1 MAKIVPE
8 MHDAELDALPSRA
21 EARLYRAL
29 RDTLPA
35 DVLVLFS
42 VTWVSASSRG
52 SPRDGEA
59 DFVVFDPSG
68 GMLVIEVKGGGV
80 SFHADTGE
88 WWSIDSAGT
97 RHPIKDPFRQACAEK
112 HALLGLL
119 RSHPSWRQIANRRIA
134 AGHAVF
140 FPDVSDLRPL
150 VAPQRPRTLVGG
162 REDLTDLRR
171 FVAGALS
178 YWSAS
183 DATLR
188 PLGREGLECVRKCF
202 CSDID
207 VRPLISVKLRDEEEH
222 RVRLTTQQAR
232 FLRSIGSHVRAVICG
247 GAGTGKTILA
257 MEKAKDAAAKGRRT
271 LLLCYNRPLSDW
283 MKRVMPVRDNLHV
296 MTFHQLCEWR
306 AGIVL
311 KETGRDLLAEARAT
325 YPGADRYETHLP
337 HALAVST
344 DVLHDTYDALIVDE
358 GQDFSD
364 DYWLPLEL
372 LLADPEKS
380 PLYVFFDQNQAV
392 YREARNFPV
401 TEPPFVLTVNCRNT
415 RNIHET
421 SYRYFEGEIT
431 EPCEIDGAPIES
443 LLAPTITEQ
452 ASLITSRIRSLIVQH
467 RLQPSQIAV
476 LVTSTA
482 KHPMYDA
489 LRAQSL
495 PGGGRWAVEDHCAN
509 NCVVVD
515 TVGRFKGLECAVVFL
530 WLSADLDPTEDAK
543 TIYVGT
549 SRAKSMLCVAG
560 PAHTVQRVLQHK
572 QP

>member
-1 MAKIVPE
+1 MAKVIPE
-8 MHDAELDALPSRA
+8 IHDAELDALPSRA

-29 RDTLPA
+29 RDTLP
-35 DVLVLFS
+35 DEMLVLFS
-42 VTWVSASSRG
+42 VTWVTTSSRG
-52 SPRDGEA
+52 TPRDGEA
-59 DFVVFDPSG
+59 DFVVFDPHS

-88 WWSIDSAGT
+88 WWSVDSAGT

-112 HALLGLL
+112 HSLLGLL
-119 RSHPSWRQIANRRIA
+119 RCHPSWRQTGNRRIA

-150 VAPQRPRTLVGG
+150 LVPQRPRSLMGG
-162 REDLTDLRR
+162 RDNLLDLPR
-171 FVAGALS
+171 FVVEALT
-178 YWSAS
+178 YWSTS
-183 DATLR
+183 DSSVR
-188 PLGREGLECVRKCF
+188 PLGKDGLECVRKCF

-207 VRPLISVKLRDEEEH
+207 VRPLISVRLHDEEER

-232 FLRSIGSHVRAVICG
+232 FLRSIGSHVRAAICG

-257 MEKAKDAAAKGRRT
+257 MEKAKETAAKGLRT

-283 MKRVMPVRDNLHV
+283 MKRVIPVRENLHV

-311 KETGRDLLAEARAT
+311 KETGRDLLAEAHAI
-325 YPGADRYETHLP
+325 YVGADRYETHLP

-344 DVLHDTYDALIVDE
+344 DVLHDTYDAMIVDE

-380 PLYVFFDQNQAV
+380 PLYVFYDQNQAV
-392 YREARNFPV
+392 YRETRNFPIA
-401 TEPPFVLTVNCRNT
+401 EAPFVLTVNCRNT
-415 RNIHET
+415 RNIHEAA
-421 SYRYFEGEIT
+421 YRYYEGEIT
-431 EPCEIDGAPIES
+431 EPCEIDGAPIKS
-443 LLAPTITEQ
+443 LTAPTIIEQ
-452 ASLITSRIRSLIVQH
+452 ARLIASEIRPLIGHH
-467 RLQPSQIAV
+467 RLQASQIVV
-476 LVTSTA
+476 LVTSA
-482 KHPMYDA
+482 LKHSMYDA

-495 PGGGRWAVEDHCAN
+495 PAGIRWAVEDHCAK

-515 TVGRFKGLECAVVFL
+515 TVGRFKGLESAVVFL
-530 WLSADLDPTEDAK
+530 WFSADLDPAEDAK
-543 TIYVGT
+543 IIYVGT
-549 SRAKSMLCVAG
+549 SRAKSMLYVVG
-560 PAHTVQRVLQHK
+560 PAHTTQRIIS
-572 QP
+572 PR